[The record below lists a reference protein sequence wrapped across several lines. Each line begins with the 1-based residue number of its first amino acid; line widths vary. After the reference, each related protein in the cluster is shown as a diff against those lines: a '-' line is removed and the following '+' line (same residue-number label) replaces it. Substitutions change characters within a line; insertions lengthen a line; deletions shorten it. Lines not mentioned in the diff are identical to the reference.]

1 MSNEILEFNY
11 KFKFPSGIE
20 KEFQISLEAESLKY
34 LNDWQGDLPKW
45 TELGFH
51 QCPDCTLKESA
62 FKNCPAAANLHPIM
76 EFFREANSFD
86 ECEITL
92 ETPER
97 IYSKQ
102 TSVQKGVS
110 SMIGIIMSVSGCPI
124 LSKLKPMAR
133 FHLPFASP
141 QETLYRAM
149 SMYLVQEYFK
159 HKQGLPADWKL
170 QNLMKIYDDVHEVNI
185 AFAKRLSSMES
196 KDADVNALIILDNL
210 GNYVNFSLDHEKL
223 KSIEDLFKDL

>member
-1 MSNEILEFNY
+1 MINDVLEFNY
-11 KFKFPSGIE
+11 KFAFPNGVC
-20 KEFQISLEAESLKY
+20 KEFLITLDAESLLY
-34 LNDWQGDLPKW
+34 VNDWQGKLPKW
-45 TELGFH
+45 TELEFQ
-51 QCPDCTLKESA
+51 QCPGCPLRGYE
-62 FKNCPAAANLHPIM
+62 FKYCPAAANLHPMM
-76 EFFREANSFD
+76 EFFKDSNSFD

-97 IYSKQ
+97 IYSKR

-110 SMIGIIMSVSGCPI
+110 SMIGIIMVTSGCPI

-141 QETLYRAM
+141 QETLYRAL

-159 HKQGLPADWKL
+159 HKQGLPADWEL
-170 QNLMKIYDDVHEVNI
+170 QNLTKIYDDVHEVNV
-185 AFAKRLSSMES
+185 AFARRLSHMES

-210 GNYVNFSLDHEKL
+210 GNYVNFSLDREKL
-223 KSIEDLFKDL
+223 KSIEDLFRDL